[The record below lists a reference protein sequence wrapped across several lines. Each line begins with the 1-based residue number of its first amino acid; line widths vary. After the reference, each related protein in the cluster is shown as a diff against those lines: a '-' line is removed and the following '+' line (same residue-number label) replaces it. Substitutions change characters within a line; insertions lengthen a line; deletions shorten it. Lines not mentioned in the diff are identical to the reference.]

1 MFGPDKCGSDAKLH
15 FIFRHANPLN
25 GTITEKHAKKLET
38 KERTNFEE
46 TLKDKRPHLYRLTVH
61 PDSTYEISVDYKIL
75 NHGSLLQ
82 DFEPPVNPPPEI
94 DDPEDF
100 KPTDWDEIEK
110 IPDPEAFKPADW
122 DEDQPRQILD
132 SAAVKPDGWM
142 DDEPETIPDPSAEKP
157 QDWDEEMDG
166 EWEAALVD
174 NPACTS
180 APGCGVWKR
189 PLIDN
194 PLYKGKWR
202 APLINNPNYKGKW
215 KPRKIPNPNYFHDP
229 EPFTSMAP
237 LGAVGIELWSMSED
251 IYFDNILVTDRKDLA
266 DSWAGET
273 FDLKVQKLDANDAGL
288 FRRILT
294 YSNRNPWL
302 YAVYVVLVG
311 LPLVLIVTFCC
322 SVSKKEEVV
331 DSKKTDSVTADDE
344 EEEIEEEEEPHGV
357 EEVEEEEA
365 KQEEEVDDES
375 VPLVERKASLRKRRA
390 RKE

>member
-82 DFEPPVNPPPEI
+82 DFEPPR
-94 DDPEDF
+94 
-100 KPTDWDEIEK
+100 K

-142 DDEPETIPDPSAEKP
+142 DDEAETIPDPSAEKP

-189 PLIDN
+189 QMASPTHQQ
-194 PLYKGKWR
+194 
-202 APLINNPNYKGKW
+202 PNYKGKW